1 MKTKAIYRNKK
12 YVLFVLTAVFI
23 SVACI
28 PPALAEEKP
37 AADFSVAALNQYV
50 WRGQELSRDSVVIQ
64 PSATV
69 SYSGLA
75 ANLWGNLDTD
85 PYIEMPGDDG
95 SQWNETDLTLSY
107 GKSFGPW
114 GIECGYI
121 YYGLE
126 ALEDSQE
133 VFLSLGYDT
142 LLAPTLTVYR
152 DFDSYEH
159 WYVLLGLSH
168 AFQITEAVSLELSAS
183 GSYLKS
189 EDDQAYPDINDR
201 GMPTGD
207 EFSNFHDGV
216 ISVSLPISVSGAVI
230 ITPALSYV
238 FPLSTD
244 ASNEMEARSFEGD
257 DSFVCGGVIVGVGF

>member
-1 MKTKAIYRNKK
+1 MYKNRRDIL
-12 YVLFVLTAVFI
+12 VVLTALFVSVVWVF
-23 SVACI
+23 
-28 PPALAEEKP
+28 PAGAEGE
-37 AADFSVAALNQYV
+37 ASADFTVAGLSQYI

-69 SYSGLA
+69 SHSGFA

-85 PYIEMPGDDG
+85 PYVEMPGDDG

-107 GKSFGPW
+107 GKNFSPW
-114 GIECGYI
+114 SVEGGYI
-121 YYGLE
+121 YYALE
-126 ALEDSQE
+126 TVEDSQE
-133 VFLSLGYDT
+133 IFLSLGYDT

-159 WYVLLGLSH
+159 WYFLLGLSH
-168 AFQITEAVSLELSAS
+168 AFQITEAVTLELSAS

-189 EDDQAYPDINDR
+189 EDDQAYPDIDDQ

-216 ISVSLPISVSGAVI
+216 ISASLPISVSGPVT
-230 ITPALSYV
+230 ITPTLSYV
-238 FPLSTD
+238 FPLSSD
-244 ASNEMEARSFEGD
+244 ASDEMEARSFEGD
-257 DSFVCGGVIVGVGF
+257 DSFVYGGITVSLAF